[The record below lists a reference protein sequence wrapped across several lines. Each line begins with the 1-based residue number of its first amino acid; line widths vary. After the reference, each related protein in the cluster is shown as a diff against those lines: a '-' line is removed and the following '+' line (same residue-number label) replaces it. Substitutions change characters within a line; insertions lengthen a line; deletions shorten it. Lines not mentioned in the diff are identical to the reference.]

1 LSAHQIAGKVAV
13 ITGGARGI
21 GLAIATA
28 LHQQGVRV
36 AVGDIDEL
44 AAKEAGAKV
53 GLPMA
58 GALDV
63 TSPESFSRFL
73 DDAER
78 KLGAIDIL
86 VNNAGLM
93 NSGPVIDEPDSL
105 TRRIIDVDVY
115 GVIAGSKLA
124 ATRMTTRG
132 SGHIINI
139 ASLAGLSPGPYLATY
154 CASKH
159 AVVAFTESLRRELR
173 NTGVNVSAVLPTFT
187 NTDMAAGFK
196 GFPLVRNAEPEEIA
210 EAVCR
215 LIASP
220 RPRVVVTRRA
230 GWVVAALG
238 ALPNSVNEMLM
249 RTLRL
254 ERVFIDG
261 IDESARHA
269 YNDRVMG
276 RYAGKDER

>member
-1 LSAHQIAGKVAV
+1 MRTSEMADKVAV
-13 ITGGARGI
+13 VTGGARGI

-36 AVGDIDEL
+36 AIGDIDEL

-63 TSPESFSRFL
+63 TSPESFSGFL

-78 KLGAIDIL
+78 HLGAIDIL

-93 NSGPVIDEPDSL
+93 NAGPVIDEPDML
-105 TRRIIDVDVY
+105 TRRIIEVDVY
-115 GVIAGSKLA
+115 GVILGSKLA
-124 ATRMTTRG
+124 ASRMTLRG
-132 SGHIINI
+132 KGHIINI
-139 ASLAGLSPGPYLATY
+139 ASLAGRSAGPYLATY

-173 NTGVNVSAVLPTFT
+173 HTGVNASTVLPTFT

-196 GFPLVRNAEPEEIA
+196 GFPFVRNAEPEEVA

-215 LIASP
+215 LITSP
-220 RPRVVVTRRA
+220 RPRVAVTRRA

-238 ALPNSVNEMLM
+238 VLPNAVNETLM

-254 ERVFIDG
+254 ERVFVDG
-261 IDESARHA
+261 IDESARRA
-269 YNDRVMG
+269 YDDRVMG
-276 RYAGKDER
+276 GYASKDER